1 MIEQVTTQT
10 FSKLAA
16 DYCAFLEDHCAY
28 SAKQFTAQCTT
39 FLTAINRA
47 IPELPEVRVADV
59 TNPDPGPT
67 QWITRNIAEKLG
79 DQSSNV
85 DTLSGDLTQ
94 IYRYLKPGLLIF
106 STDSASAV
114 AYWKSHFAKDCRANL
129 ERAQLELD

>member
-59 TNPDPGPT
+59 TNRDPCPT
-67 QWITRNIAEKLG
+67 QWITRNVAEKLG
-79 DQSSNV
+79 DESSNV

-94 IYRYLKPGLLIF
+94 NDRYFKPGVLTF
-106 STDSASAV
+106 STDYASAV
-114 AYWKSHFAKDCRANL
+114 SY
-129 ERAQLELD
+129 